1 MFQGETLDS
10 IANGIAWVVL
20 VIAPIIGITVFWL
33 VHVMPE
39 KIAHKKKHPQTHA
52 IHCLCLLS
60 LCFGGLLWPIAW
72 LWAYTKPVMHK
83 LAYGTDVDESLGHL
97 AEEVKDEQSE
107 IERLRA
113 RIAELEGKRHSRR
126 QGVMELILL
135 IIYSVIVW
143 LIFFKFKWLP
153 WNITSQ
159 VIVVTIPVVA
169 LTILILFM
177 NIVAPSAGEVRAQ
190 NYVIPIVPRVTGQ
203 VTEVPIEPNRPIK
216 KGDVLFKIDPVP
228 FEAAE
233 AAAEATLQGLK
244 DQLNNAVAKK
254 ASLTPRIDLAKKR
267 VEQFT
272 ALAAT
277 GAGKRAD
284 LEQAQ
289 SDLGNLESEFLAADA
304 TEQQS
309 KAQIVKSEADLRS
322 AKFDLEGTTHL
333 APANGRVV
341 NLALRPGVRATQF
354 ATMPVMSFVEE
365 DDPWVLAFFHQNELR
380 YVEPGNEAEIF
391 MEMYPGRIIKCKVDS
406 ILWATAQGQMP
417 ISGNLAITL
426 PNAPPEARI
435 AVRLLLDG
443 KDKGL
448 FLAAGAR
455 GHGAIFTEHGKIIHI
470 IRKVFVRVSAK
481 MDWFVWKLH

>member
-1 MFQGETLDS
+1 
-10 IANGIAWVVL
+10 
-20 VIAPIIGITVFWL
+20 
-33 VHVMPE
+33 
-39 KIAHKKKHPQTHA
+39 
-52 IHCLCLLS
+52 
-60 LCFGGLLWPIAW
+60 
-72 LWAYTKPVMHK
+72 
-83 LAYGTDVDESLGHL
+83 
-97 AEEVKDEQSE
+97 
-107 IERLRA
+107 
-113 RIAELEGKRHSRR
+113 
-126 QGVMELILL
+126 MELILL

-159 VIVVTIPVVA
+159 VIVITIPVVA

-244 DQLNNAVAKK
+244 DQLNNAAAKK

-304 TEQQS
+304 TESAGQS
-309 KAQIVKSEADLRS
+309 ADRQVRS
-322 AKFDLEGTTHL
+322 RPPQCEIRPRRHH
-333 APANGRVV
+333 APRAGQW
-341 NLALRPGVRATQF
+341 PGGESRA
-354 ATMPVMSFVEE
+354 ASRRARHAVCHHAG
-365 DDPWVLAFFHQNELR
+365 DELH
-380 YVEPGNEAEIF
+380 
-391 MEMYPGRIIKCKVDS
+391 
-406 ILWATAQGQMP
+406 
-417 ISGNLAITL
+417 
-426 PNAPPEARI
+426 
-435 AVRLLLDG
+435 
-443 KDKGL
+443 
-448 FLAAGAR
+448 R
-455 GHGAIFTEHGKIIHI
+455 GG
-470 IRKVFVRVSAK
+470 
-481 MDWFVWKLH
+481 